1 LKENLPQIDEFLL
14 NTYLDIDEQELQVC
28 RMVVWTIHDF
38 CRSNVAEYG
47 EIIARMLLSECRR
60 RDIFMTIK
68 DIENAIQR
76 LIHRGILCQDLDR
89 VGNGEPFIVLSFAR
103 PPDEATRAINEIFSR
118 DILAF
123 FGPQTNYDSL
133 PSIKP

>member
-1 LKENLPQIDEFLL
+1 MSYSGCNKVIDEFLL

-38 CRSNVAEYG
+38 CRRNVAEYG
-47 EIIARMLLSECRR
+47 EIVARMLLSEDRR

-76 LIHRGILCQDLDR
+76 LIHKGILSQDLDR
-89 VGNGEPFIVLSFAR
+89 VGNGEPFIVLSFAKA
-103 PPDEATRAINEIFSR
+103 PDEEMRAINEVFSR
-118 DILAF
+118 DILIF
-123 FGPQTNYDSL
+123 FGPQTNYDN
-133 PSIKP
+133 